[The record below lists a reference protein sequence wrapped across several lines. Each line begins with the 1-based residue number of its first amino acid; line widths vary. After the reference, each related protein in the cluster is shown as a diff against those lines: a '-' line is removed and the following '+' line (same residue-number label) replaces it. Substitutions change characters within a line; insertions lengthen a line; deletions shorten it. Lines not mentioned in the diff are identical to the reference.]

1 MIKKYYYKTI
11 INNIF
16 SKYKNLSFIKRLS
29 KNHLSTSVNNRKE
42 ENKILNLNNASI
54 NYKFL
59 SYRKESEHLLL
70 ILTNLLISN
79 EKLSQTKEINESK
92 FI

>member
-1 MIKKYYYKTI
+1 M
-11 INNIF
+11 
-16 SKYKNLSFIKRLS
+16 
-29 KNHLSTSVNNRKE
+29 
-42 ENKILNLNNASI
+42 NLNNASI